1 MHLRRVL
8 LGHTPTTTA
17 HMLLPF
23 ASRLHRSSTRK
34 RTRWRR
40 SLARRLCYF
49 FRFFFFNNHHTH
61 THSHI
66 HSHCSACQYAIGFIV
81 SHWSS
86 FTADDM
92 APIPADL
99 LFRLV
104 RSNGENTTSSASP
117 CTAFP
122 LTSPPSFHSPFD
134 SPFDSPFQPCAG
146 QGEDGVCAA

>member
-1 MHLRRVL
+1 MCVCVCVCASEREKMSRT
-8 LGHTPTTTA
+8 HTRSHTLTNA
-17 HMLLPF
+17 HTFTHTLTHTHTF
-23 ASRLHRSSTRK
+23 THTRSHTH
-34 RTRWRR
+34 T
-40 SLARRLCYF
+40 F
-49 FRFFFFNNHHTH
+49 TH